1 MHRYYFPAGHSKF
14 VRYDDLA
21 GVEKAGRYKD
31 WGLSPIDGV
40 WWASGFGNVLGIKL
54 YFKDTAKQNKVFGCG
69 FSVKNEFNINK
80 VLELILIRIQ
90 YRGLEVPELK
100 KLISTRGINAA
111 NCTLKEDFIQLLEKY
126 DRENVAS

>member
-1 MHRYYFPAGHSKF
+1 M
-14 VRYDDLA
+14 RYDDLA
-21 GVEKAGRYKD
+21 GVEKAGRFKD
-31 WGLSPIDGV
+31 WGISGKDGV

-54 YFKDTAKQNKVFGCG
+54 HFKDTAKQNKMFGCG
-69 FSVKNEFNINK
+69 FSVMDEASNINK

-111 NCTLKEDFIQLLEKY
+111 NCTLKDDFIQLLEKY